1 MGGAG
6 AASLSLGKS
15 IWCLFKAML
24 DFEGLGSEDMLIAQD
39 ETITV

>member
-6 AASLSLGKS
+6 AASLLLGES
-15 IWCLFKAML
+15 IWHSFKAML

-39 ETITV
+39 GMITV